1 MSLAAVFVA
10 LAVGLLLGVTI
21 GDTELLSNVRGNLE
35 RSLKSDVENAR
46 DENATLRKELKNQN
60 EFAQA
65 AYPQMVAGR
74 LPGRRV
80 AVIGSAGATRDVI
93 KPLAG
98 AVEPAGGSIAFAAE
112 LANKPRYG
120 ELAAALGVPG
130 LATPGDLP
138 TVIQAERLGI
148 AVGKRIA
155 RGRSRLQ
162 LRRFAFSKLSGDLRS
177 ARLFAFARNEPRA
190 IKTDAGRRLDAFE
203 RGIVAGLSRGA
214 QRVVGVETG
223 TTAPSSVKWYG
234 SLGLS
239 SIDNIEQYAGHYAF
253 VLVLAGAKGDYG
265 FKKTADA
272 VIPPVAP

>member
-10 LAVGLLLGVTI
+10 LALGLLLGVTI
-21 GDTELLSNVRGNLE
+21 GDTELLSNVRGGLE
-35 RSLKSDVENAR
+35 RSLKRDVEDAR
-46 DENATLRKELKNQN
+46 RENAALTRELKNQN

-80 AVIGSAGATRDVI
+80 ALIGSAGATHDVI

-112 LANKPRYG
+112 LAGKPRYG
-120 ELAAALGVPG
+120 ELAAALGAPG
-130 LATPGDLP
+130 LAAPGATP
-138 TVIQAERLGI
+138 TTEQAERLGV

-155 RGRSRLQ
+155 RGKNRLQ
-162 LRRFAFSKLSGDLRS
+162 LRRFAFSKLSGDLRA
-177 ARLFAFARNEPRA
+177 ARLFAFARNEPDA
-190 IKTDAGRRLDAFE
+190 IRTDDGRRLDAFE
-203 RGIVAGLSRGA
+203 RGIVEGLSRGA
-214 QRVVGVETG
+214 QRVVGLETG
-223 TTAPSSVKWYG
+223 ETAPSNIKWYG

-239 SIDNIEQYAGHYAF
+239 SVDNIEQYAGHYAF

-265 FKKTADA
+265 FKKSADA